1 MLFHAVQDLES
12 GVYIRCRLLGSLF
25 DLRCLT
31 AKAKYLV
38 DLIQEAFFA
47 DDCTLVSHEDSDLQL
62 MLDRF
67 SQSAK
72 LFGLTVSLEKTE
84 VLHQPA
90 PDGNNTA
97 SEFTIAST
105 QLANVESFK
114 YLGSVIS
121 QDGTLDREVDAKA
134 SQAREKFSNRVLNHH
149 EAESVQCDG
158 HPFTHLWM

>member
-1 MLFHAVQDLES
+1 MTGQVLNCGDAREPFEISNGVKQKCVQAPVLFNVFFTCMLFHAVQDLES

-38 DLIQEAFFA
+38 DLIQEAFFT
-47 DDCTLVSHEDSDLQL
+47 DDCTLVSREDSDLQL

-84 VLHQPA
+84 VLHQAA
-90 PDGNNTA
+90 PGGNNTA
-97 SEFTIAST
+97 SEFTS
-105 QLANVESFK
+105 
-114 YLGSVIS
+114 
-121 QDGTLDREVDAKA
+121 
-134 SQAREKFSNRVLNHH
+134 
-149 EAESVQCDG
+149 
-158 HPFTHLWM
+158 